1 VGKKD
6 SAGASVVLVSTLL
19 AAGCGGSSEPS
30 SAARPATT
38 SSPTNTQTVPGGGA
52 QAELDSFLAELRP
65 IRTRGNASINR
76 MEAAINKTDSSDP
89 AALSTMATEISKAA
103 KGDARE
109 SNELAALVPPAAL
122 ARPWAGYV
130 AGIDT
135 QGRLLTSMADDA
147 RRKDAAA
154 INGWNSTVVPEL
166 HRTADKTNGFRLA
179 LIAYAAKNH
188 LKLPAWAK
196 KIGTGS

>member
-1 VGKKD
+1 MGKKD
-6 SAGASVVLVSTLL
+6 SAAASVVFVSMLL
-19 AAGCGGSSEPS
+19 AAGCGGSSEPR
-30 SAARPATT
+30 SAARPTTT
-38 SSPTNTQTVPGGGA
+38 SSPTNTQTIPGG
-52 QAELDSFLAELRP
+52 QAELDSFLAQLRP
-65 IRTRGNASINR
+65 IRARGNASINR

-89 AALSTMATEISKAA
+89 AALSTMAAEISKAA
-103 KGDARE
+103 KEDARE
-109 SNELAALVPPAAL
+109 SNELAAMVPPAAL

-135 QGRLLTSMADDA
+135 QGRLLASMADDA

-188 LKLPAWAK
+188 LKLPAWAR
-196 KIGTGS
+196 KIGTGR